1 MSRRSF
7 IVSIFL
13 LVFGTISEASA
24 QSPNGFMNIFNA
36 MMGAAIV
43 NNARV
48 EWSKVPASQTECIE
62 ERLQQRGASIGSLI
76 QNGIVPNDPRIAGV
90 RFDCRTAAVTPPT
103 ASPNS
108 DPAESPNPDT
118 VDVGRLSE
126 TPTFDCTPA
135 RSLTA
140 RTICADRAGASADWD
155 LITAYWARY
164 FSIAENER
172 EAFDKAQQD
181 WLGSLNRKCPRA
193 SNPPQCVL
201 ASYHGRAT
209 AYRSQLAGDALAE
222 ARLTPEQHGRIQQS
236 LAAKGL
242 LAGSPDGEFG
252 SITRSAIKQFKART
266 NGLESDFLTAAERTE
281 LLGDAPSDTCQVVD
295 PTNTPLNIRA
305 KPNGPIVDTFTNGSA
320 VRVLDRQRDERGQDW
335 FQITLPGK
343 NNPLG
348 WAFGEYIDCKGKVVE
363 HVAPP
368 PPRMETARL
377 KEARIFL
384 EDAKKF
390 IGQQTTV
397 PTIAEIA
404 KEAASLQ
411 LAVNQFDERAAA
423 ESMQRLADFLKPVPG
438 FTEFEKNSRR
448 GESAQRHDNWHK
460 QRRSPGRISSS
471 SNPTFKP
478 TWASRRRSPCCA
490 CAKTWITPSIPMH
503 SRKSTKQTKPY
514 RITSR
519 TTPCRRPTTIALA
532 SLLQSLL
539 LYQALFRSKMASTKK
554 AGS

>member
-164 FSIAENER
+164 FSIARTSEKLSTKPNRTGWVRSTANARER
-172 EAFDKAQQD
+172 RILPNVSSPPITAGPPHIARNSRAMPSRKLGLPQNNTEGSSNLLPQKDYWRAARM
-181 WLGSLNRKCPRA
+181 GSL
-193 SNPPQCVL
+193 V
-201 ASYHGRAT
+201 
-209 AYRSQLAGDALAE
+209 QL
-222 ARLTPEQHGRIQQS
+222 P
-236 LAAKGL
+236 
-242 LAGSPDGEFG
+242 
-252 SITRSAIKQFKART
+252 
-266 NGLESDFLTAAERTE
+266 
-281 LLGDAPSDTCQVVD
+281 
-295 PTNTPLNIRA
+295 
-305 KPNGPIVDTFTNGSA
+305 
-320 VRVLDRQRDERGQDW
+320 VRR
-335 FQITLPGK
+335 
-343 NNPLG
+343 
-348 WAFGEYIDCKGKVVE
+348 
-363 HVAPP
+363 
-368 PPRMETARL
+368 
-377 KEARIFL
+377 
-384 EDAKKF
+384 
-390 IGQQTTV
+390 
-397 PTIAEIA
+397 
-404 KEAASLQ
+404 
-411 LAVNQFDERAAA
+411 
-423 ESMQRLADFLKPVPG
+423 
-438 FTEFEKNSRR
+438 
-448 GESAQRHDNWHK
+448 
-460 QRRSPGRISSS
+460 SSS
-471 SNPTFKP
+471 SRRERMDSKATF
-478 TWASRRRSPCCA
+478 
-490 CAKTWITPSIPMH
+490 
-503 SRKSTKQTKPY
+503 
-514 RITSR
+514 
-519 TTPCRRPTTIALA
+519 
-532 SLLQSLL
+532 
-539 LYQALFRSKMASTKK
+539 
-554 AGS
+554 